1 METTPIEIYR
11 GPRGS
16 SFKALISGLLQRSGM
31 KQTYID
37 HLLSED
43 GMALYNT
50 AFTAASADP
59 VDNYEFL
66 EQIGDMTA
74 NQFIVNY
81 TYHKYPQLQSPQGV
95 KIVARVRINHGSR
108 EKFARL
114 GEDLGFWPFIS
125 ADMNARESSKKDL
138 LEDAFEAFCGA
149 TQWLLDQKIRVGI
162 GYPIVYD
169 LLSHVYDEMVPISLK
184 YEDLFDA
191 KTRLKELFDRSDVKS
206 QIGDWQFLSDERNP
220 DTRLTTSTLYVIPP
234 GIRKKDERSRNRWYP
249 IANGSAAKKINAE
262 QIAASAGIEWLRA
275 RNYFKVI
282 PKEYLALAAN

>member
-1 METTPIEIYR
+1 METTLNEIYE
-11 GPRGS
+11 GPRDD
-16 SFKALISGLLQRSGM
+16 SFRNLISGLLHRSGM
-31 KQTYID
+31 KKTYIE
-37 HLLSED
+37 HLLGDE

-50 AFTAASADP
+50 AFTAASANP

-81 TYHKYPQLQSPQGV
+81 TYHKYPQLQTPQGV

-108 EKFARL
+108 EKFAKL
-114 GEDLGFWPFIS
+114 GEDLGFWPYIS
-125 ADMNARESSKKDL
+125 AEVAARESSKKDL
-138 LEDAFEAFCGA
+138 LEDTFEAFCGA

-169 LLSHVYDEMVPISLK
+169 LLSHIYDEMVPISLK

-191 KTRLKELFDRSDVKS
+191 KTRLKELFDRADVKN
-206 QIGDWQFLSDERNP
+206 QVGDWQFLSDERNP

-234 GIRKKDERSRNRWYP
+234 GVRKKDERTRNKWYP
-249 IANGSAAKKINAE
+249 IASGSAAKKINAE
-262 QIAASAGIEWLRA
+262 QLAASEGIKWLRA
-275 RNYFKVI
+275 KNYFKVV
-282 PKEYLALAAN
+282 PKEYLALVAS